1 MTMTDQPIPSPKP
14 PDDSAPLS
22 LEKTPSHFPVTAEY
36 VKRKM
41 AAESNGKPV
50 ISPKVVKYLLPVIA
64 VSGAIALAPTMGV
77 DVSFLPPLV
86 PKYAA
91 LVWFI
96 GMTLGLAGPGIRK

>member
-1 MTMTDQPIPSPKP
+1 MPDVPPPNPSPKP
-14 PDDSAPLS
+14 PRDDAPLS

-41 AAESNGKPV
+41 AAESNGKP
-50 ISPKVVKYLLPVIA
+50 ILSSKVVKFLLPIIA
-64 VSGAIALAPTMGV
+64 ISGAIALAPTMGV

-91 LVWFI
+91 LISFI